1 MKNKIFLILT
11 IIWMMLIFYMSHQP
25 AKISSTQSNK
35 VIHTI
40 KRVTKNE
47 EIKNKI
53 NYFVVRKGA
62 HIFLFFILGI
72 LLFESIYSGDNF
84 LISIFL
90 ALLLSFL
97 YACSDEYHQTFV
109 VGRSGEFKDV
119 LIDFSGSFISV
130 FIVSLIIKL
139 KKILFKKVQLTK

>member
-1 MKNKIFLILT
+1 
-11 IIWMMLIFYMSHQP
+11 MSHQI
-25 AKISSTQSNK
+25 ATVSSTQSNK

-40 KRVTKNE
+40 KKVTKNE

-53 NYFVVRKGA
+53 NSFVVRKGA

-72 LLFESIYSGDNF
+72 LLFESVYSGDNF
-84 LISIFL
+84 LKSIFL

-97 YACSDEYHQTFV
+97 YACSDEYHQIFV

-119 LIDFSGSFISV
+119 LIDFSGSTSGV
-130 FIVSLIIKL
+130 FIISLISKL
-139 KKILFKKVQLTK
+139 NI